1 MILLKHSKGNS
12 STERHTTR
20 YKRFQQKESEY
31 MDEQLKGLKTNYNA
45 LLDRIN
51 KALDYFDN
59 QSIVDELSEEQLKKM
74 IKKYNEYQDFRIK
87 NLKKIEEQQIVSD
100 EEIVF
105 GLKGV

>member
-1 MILLKHSKGNS
+1 
-12 STERHTTR
+12 
-20 YKRFQQKESEY
+20 